1 MLNDEIPT
9 ETLKKVSHSE
19 LIDLLNQDLSL
30 EYQSIVG
37 YVVYSH
43 ALKGAGFM
51 PVAGELENY
60 VARELNHALIIGDQV
75 DYLAGAP
82 EDHARALST
91 SKKAI
96 EMLRWNF
103 ESGKTIIR
111 NYSERIRQC
120 EELQEYAMGEQ
131 IRGILIDKQ
140 IHQVALAAA
149 LGKTVLPELQ
159 NA

>member
-1 MLNDEIPT
+1 MLNDEISVKP
-9 ETLKKVSHSE
+9 LKKISHAE

-30 EYQSIVG
+30 EYQTIIG

-43 ALKGAGFM
+43 VLKGAGFM

-96 EMLRWNF
+96 EMLQWNF
-103 ESGKTIIR
+103 ESGKTVIR
-111 NYSERIRQC
+111 NFSERVRQC

-131 IRGILIDKQ
+131 IRGILIEKQ
-140 IHQVALAAA
+140 IHQDALAAA
-149 LGKTVLPELQ
+149 LNRTVLPSLQ